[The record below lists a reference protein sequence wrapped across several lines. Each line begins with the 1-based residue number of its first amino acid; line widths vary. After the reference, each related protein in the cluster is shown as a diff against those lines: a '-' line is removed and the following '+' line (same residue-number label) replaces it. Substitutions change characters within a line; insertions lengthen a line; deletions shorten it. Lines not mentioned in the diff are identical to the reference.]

1 MKFLAKPSFI
11 IAITLFFITPVGY
24 AQKQSLPYHAVVSI
38 EGKQKIR
45 GVITDI
51 NNTAITL
58 IDKKNIVHQATFSN
72 INRIKV
78 YKRHKDIGYAVI
90 TGALVAGNIVLA
102 QSLDDGNVALLVGTA
117 GTIGIV
123 SLAMLLHNA
132 IHGPELTIKAHKE
145 QMDYQNLSQKLA
157 PYVVKEVSLTP

>member
-1 MKFLAKPSFI
+1 MLTVQFSKIPHCAK
-11 IAITLFFITPVGY
+11 
-24 AQKQSLPYHAVVSI
+24 
-38 EGKQKIR
+38 R
-45 GVITDI
+45 G
-51 NNTAITL
+51 N
-58 IDKKNIVHQATFSN
+58 
-72 INRIKV
+72 
-78 YKRHKDIGYAVI
+78 
-90 TGALVAGNIVLA
+90 
-102 QSLDDGNVALLVGTA
+102 DDGNVALLVGTA